1 VKILK
6 ISRDLKNNLNIKNN
20 IVVKKKRIYI
30 AGQGGMVG
38 QSIYRLLKSKK
49 YHIIDCKR
57 KDLNLVNQKDVQNW
71 FKKNKPEIV
80 INAAGKVGGILDN
93 STNQMTYIYNN
104 VMIGFNL
111 VNSSFN
117 YNVKTFINLGSACIY
132 PRKTDQPIKEEYLL
146 SSYLENTNE
155 GYALAK
161 ISVLK
166 YVEYIRKFYKKDF
179 ISLMPANLYGVGDNF
194 DLDSSHVIPALIR
207 KFHLAKIYKKKRVE
221 VWGSGVSKREF
232 LHTEDLASAVL
243 FCLNKNITENNLNI
257 GSSDYLTIKELAKL
271 IKKITAFEG
280 DIYYNKK
287 YPEGVKFRKLD
298 FSKIYKLGW
307 RPKIRLEDGL
317 NKYYKYFQSLNLN

>member
-1 VKILK
+1 M
-6 ISRDLKNNLNIKNN
+6 
-20 IVVKKKRIYI
+20 KKKRIYI
-30 AGQGGMVG
+30 AGQEGMVG
-38 QSIYRLLKSKK
+38 QSIYKLLTNKK

-57 KDLNLVNQKDVQNW
+57 KDLNLVNQKDVYDW

-93 STNQMTYIYNN
+93 SKNQMTYIYNN

-111 VNSSFN
+111 VNASFN
-117 YNVKTFINLGSACIY
+117 YNVKKFINLGSACIY
-132 PRKTDQPIKEEYLL
+132 PKKTDQPIKEKYLL

-166 YVEYIRKFYKKDF
+166 YVEYIKKFYKKDF
-179 ISLMPANLYGVGDNF
+179 ISLMPTNLYGVGDNF
-194 DLDSSHVIPALIR
+194 DLNSSHVIPALVR
-207 KFHLAKIYKKKRVE
+207 KFHFAKINKKKKVE

-243 FCLNKNITENNLNI
+243 FCLNKNVTETILNI
-257 GSSDYLTIKELAKL
+257 GTSDYLSIKELAKL
-271 IKKITAFEG
+271 IKKITDFQG
-280 DIYYNKK
+280 NIFFNKK
-287 YPEGVKFRKLD
+287 YPDGVKFRKLD
-298 FSKIYKLGW
+298 LSKIYKLGW

>member
-1 VKILK
+1 M
-6 ISRDLKNNLNIKNN
+6 
-20 IVVKKKRIYI
+20 KKKRIYI

-232 LHTEDLASAVL
+232 LHTEDLASAVF

-280 DIYYNKK
+280 DIYFNKK